1 MEAGC
6 HLQPQRNRRQEQ
18 QDRHDP
24 GVVGS
29 RDRGEPSR
37 LEASGDFPCGVADDR
52 SRRSRQPAW

>member
-37 LEASGDFPCGVADDR
+37 LEPGRDFLSGVADDR
-52 SRRSRQPAW
+52 SRQPPW